1 MDDPLRTVI
10 AGMIAGALMGM
21 VFVTHM
27 ALLLV
32 FRPPNALRERAAE
45 SKVSNLIT
53 YAGLVAF
60 LVWNILAIG
69 LALAIHAILPDRAI
83 SIHPAPSPV
92 YLFALVFIT
101 VLLLIP
107 ALILF
112 RDSKRHLVGEALVL
126 VGVYGLFLPNL
137 VIAVQNS

>member
-1 MDDPLRTVI
+1 
-10 AGMIAGALMGM
+10 MIAGALMGM

-32 FRPPNALRERAAE
+32 FRPPTALREKAAE

-60 LVWNILAIG
+60 LAWNILAIG
-69 LALAIHAILPDRAI
+69 LALTIHAILPTDANSI
-83 SIHPAPSPV
+83 SFAPSPV
-92 YLFALVFIT
+92 YLFVLAFIT

-112 RDSKRHLVGEALVL
+112 RDSKRHLVGEAMVL
-126 VGVYGLFLPNL
+126 VGVYGFLLPNL
-137 VIAVQNS
+137 VIAIQNS

>member
-32 FRPPNALRERAAE
+32 FRPPNALREKAAE

-60 LVWNILAIG
+60 LAWNILAIG
-69 LALAIHAILPDRAI
+69 LALAIHATLPSTALSI
-83 SIHPAPSPV
+83 SFAPSPV
-92 YLFALVFIT
+92 YLFVLAFIT
-101 VLLLIP
+101 VLMLIP
-107 ALILF
+107 AIILF
-112 RDSKRHLVGEALVL
+112 RDSKRHLVGEAMVL
-126 VGVYGLFLPNL
+126 IGVYGFLLPNL
-137 VIAVQNS
+137 VIAIQNS